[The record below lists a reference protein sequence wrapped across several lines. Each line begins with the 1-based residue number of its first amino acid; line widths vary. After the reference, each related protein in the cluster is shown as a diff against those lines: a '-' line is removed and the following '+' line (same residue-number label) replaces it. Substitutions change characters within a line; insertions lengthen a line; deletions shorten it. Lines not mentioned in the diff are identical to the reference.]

1 MKRQIWRTAFSRAG
15 VAANLIVA
23 ASLISPAW
31 AAELPLPREKPLAPI
46 ATSHVPQN
54 SFDILSPDDVVLYR
68 TAFDL
73 QQSGEWGAAD
83 RVIGR
88 IDDKVLM
95 GHVLFQ
101 RYMHPTAY
109 RSTYAELSTW
119 MGNHRDHPGANR
131 VYNLAQRR
139 KPQGFRAPLAPQVA
153 RLETDDDDGEA
164 VDVTPPPQS
173 RYVSPRKRSPAQR
186 QEASNLRR
194 QILRQIQRTV
204 LTKTEQELRSKK
216 TRAILDDAEI
226 DMLMWEIAT
235 RWYFRGEDE
244 KAYRIAAAAAK
255 RSRAHVAIADWTAGL
270 AAWRLGRYADAEE
283 HFEALALATTSSD
296 WNIAAGAYW
305 AARANLVNNHPEEV
319 TRWLRIGVQHPRT
332 FYGLLSMR
340 LLGDDIDITWD
351 LPPLDETRFAAV
363 RENDGVRRA
372 IALAQVGQQHLA
384 EREIRQLVPGASA
397 QNAEVL
403 LAVAGHLGLPGAAIQ
418 LGIKT
423 LDPASRYYDAALY
436 PLPAWE
442 LDNGYSVDRALVF
455 AFIRQESR
463 FNTNA
468 KSPAGARGLMQL
480 MPRTASFVAKDS
492 TLRGGRLNELYNPQL
507 NLNLGQRYLELLM
520 GDDLVRG
527 NLFMLAAAYNGGPGN
542 LNKWLRRMNYPE
554 DPLLFI
560 ESIPAR
566 ETRLFI
572 ERVLS
577 NFWIYRLRLGQDVPS
592 LDAVAAGHWP
602 YYFALDGASPL
613 NSLAGKSDSAV
624 SEVNYLAD

>member
-1 MKRQIWRTAFSRAG
+1 MTARSAG
-15 VAANLIVA
+15 HILGAAICVVALIVA
-23 ASLISPAW
+23 SPDAAQ
-31 AAELPLPREKPLAPI
+31 AAERPLPATKPPAPEKLV
-46 ATSHVPQN
+46 HQPQTP
-54 SFDILSPDDVVLYR
+54 FDILSPDDVVLYR

-73 QQSGEWGAAD
+73 QQSGEWRAAD
-83 RVIGR
+83 RIIAR
-88 IDDKVLM
+88 INDDVLM

-109 RSTYAELSTW
+109 RSSFNELANWMQTY
-119 MGNHRDHPGANR
+119 RDHPGANR
-131 VYNLAQRR
+131 VYRLAQRR
-139 KPQGFRAPLAPQVA
+139 KPSGARGPVAPKVS

-164 VDVTPPPQS
+164 IEVTPPPRNTYRSS
-173 RYVSPRKRSPAQR
+173 RQRSGAERRQVRNWQR
-186 QEASNLRR
+186 QM
-194 QILRQIQRTV
+194 LRQIQRTI
-204 LTKTEQELRSKK
+204 LTKTEQRLSSKK
-216 TRAILDDAEI
+216 SRELLDDAET
-226 DMLMWEIAT
+226 DDLMWEIAT

-244 KAYRIAAAAAK
+244 KAFRIASRAAN
-255 RSRAHVAIADWTAGL
+255 RSREHVAIADWTAGL
-270 AAWRLGRYADAEE
+270 AAWRLGRYEDAEK
-283 HFEALALATTSSD
+283 HFEALALASKASD
-296 WNIAAGAYW
+296 WNLAAGAFW
-305 AARANLVNNHPEEV
+305 AARANLINNHPEEV
-319 TRWLRIGVQHPRT
+319 TRWLRLGARHPRT

-340 LLGDDIDITWD
+340 LLGEDISITWD
-351 LPPLDETRFAAV
+351 LPPLDEARFEMV
-363 RENDGVRRA
+363 RENEGVRRA

-384 EREIRQLVPGASA
+384 EREIRQLVPSASS
-397 QNAEVL
+397 QNVEVL

-423 LDPASRYYDAALY
+423 LDPASRYYDAAVY

-442 LDNGYSVDRALVF
+442 LEKGYSIDRALVF

-480 MPRTASFVAKDS
+480 MPRTASFVAKDR
-492 TLRGGRLNELYNPQL
+492 TLRDTRLNELYNPQL
-507 NLNLGQRYLELLM
+507 NLDLGQRYLDLLI
-520 GDDLVRG
+520 GDNLVQG

-542 LNKWLRRMNYPE
+542 LNKWLRRMNHPD

-577 NFWIYRLRLGQDVPS
+577 NFWIYRIRLGQEVPS
-592 LDAVAAGHWP
+592 LDAVAAGRWP
-602 YYFALDGASPL
+602 YYFALDGSSPL
-613 NSLAGKSDSAV
+613 NTLSGSAV

>member
-1 MKRQIWRTAFSRAG
+1 MTSRHL
-15 VAANLIVA
+15 VAARAVLALGVGTLVWA
-23 ASLISPAW
+23 ALSPAN
-31 AAELPLPREKPLAPI
+31 AAERPLPRNKPAVPEKVVHESQGP
-46 ATSHVPQN
+46 
-54 SFDILSPDDVVLYR
+54 FDILSPDDVVLYR

-83 RVIGR
+83 RIIAR
-88 IDDKVLM
+88 ISDDVLM

-109 RSTYAELSTW
+109 RSGFNELTNWMRTY
-119 MGNHRDHPGANR
+119 RDHPGANR
-131 VYNLAQRR
+131 VYRLAQRR
-139 KPQGFRAPLAPQVA
+139 KPQDARGPVAPQIA

-164 VDVTPPPQS
+164 IELTPPPTNTYRSS
-173 RYVSPRKRSPAQR
+173 RTRSRAERRQVRNWQR
-186 QEASNLRR
+186 QL
-194 QILRQIQRTV
+194 LRQIQRTI
-204 LTKTEQELRSKK
+204 LTKTEQTLRSKK
-216 TRAILDDAEI
+216 SRDLLDNAET
-226 DMLMWEIAT
+226 DQLMWEIAI

-244 KAYRIAAAAAK
+244 KAFRIASAAAD
-255 RSRAHVAIADWTAGL
+255 RSREHVAIADWTAGL
-270 AAWRLGRYADAEE
+270 AAWRLGKYEAAEK
-283 HFEALALATTSSD
+283 HFEALALASKASD
-296 WNIAAGAYW
+296 WNVAAGAYW
-305 AARANLVNNHPEEV
+305 AARANLVNNNPQEV
-319 TRWLRIGVQHPRT
+319 TRWLRLGARHPRT

-340 LLGDDIDITWD
+340 LLGEDIDITWD
-351 LPPLDETRFAAV
+351 LPPLDEARFAMV
-363 RENDGVRRA
+363 RENQSVRRA

-418 LGIKT
+418 LGFKT
-423 LDPASRYYDAALY
+423 LDPASRYYDAAVY

-442 LDNGYSVDRALVF
+442 LEKGYSIDRALVF

-480 MPRTASFVAKDS
+480 MPRTASFVAKDRS
-492 TLRGGRLNELYNPQL
+492 LRNRLNELYNPQL
-507 NLNLGQRYLELLM
+507 NLDLGQRYLELLM
-520 GDDLVRG
+520 GDNIVRG

-542 LNKWLRRMNYPE
+542 LNKWVRQTNFAD

-572 ERVLS
+572 EHVLS

-602 YYFALDGASPL
+602 FYSALDGSSPL
-613 NSLAGKSDSAV
+613 STLSGAAGSAV